1 MNSFNG
7 LLKKDLKLGL
17 PFLYTSIIIVSL
29 GLITSIVL
37 SSYYKTIMLVAIFA
51 ITFCFAHVFYLP
63 SFLLTSL
70 NIEGKTQLWLHNP
83 NSSIKLLLSKWIT
96 GILYSIIS
104 LFLMYSVAVISMYV
118 GELKL
123 AFNQTNL
130 FFMCLILLGIS
141 IYLSSWVFFSWTL
154 YHSMK
159 KIVWLNKIR
168 WVVLILLWNIWNIA
182 VYWFNRIP
190 VIDALKRKSVI
201 SVDNTLAFEARRD
214 FFKASIETTEISIF
228 SLCGYI
234 LTLFFLFLIASW
246 LLEKKVEV

>member
-37 SSYYKTIMLVAIFA
+37 SSYYKTIVLVAIFA
-51 ITFCFAHVFYLP
+51 ITFCFAHLFYLP
-63 SFLLTSL
+63 AFLLTSL

-83 NSSIKLLLSKWIT
+83 NSSIKLLLSKWIA

-104 LFLMYSVAVISMYV
+104 LFLMFSVAVISMNA
-118 GELKL
+118 GKLKL
-123 AFNQTNL
+123 AFNQTDL
-130 FFMCLILLGIS
+130 FFICLIVLGIS
-141 IYLSSWVFFSWTL
+141 LYLSSWVFFSWTL
-154 YHSMK
+154 YHSLK

-168 WVVLILLWNIWNIA
+168 WAILILLWNIWNIA

-190 VIDALKRKSVI
+190 IIDGLKRKSVI
-201 SVDNTLAFEARRD
+201 SVDNTFVFEANQD
-214 FFKASIETTEISIF
+214 FFQASIDTTEISIF
-228 SLCGYI
+228 TLCGYI
-234 LTLFFLFLIASW
+234 LTFFSLFLLASW